1 MNEHIVRYV
10 KTDDRGNDLYALVDV
25 MIYKDNTYRL
35 VVSETKM
42 LWEESWDY
50 VLFSKD
56 SRKKYASVEEAHEA
70 ALKEFDKW
78 AKKQ

>member
-1 MNEHIVRYV
+1 MNESIVRYV
-10 KTDDRGNDLYALVDV
+10 KTDDQGNDLYALVDITV
-25 MIYKDNTYRL
+25 YKDNTFGL
-35 VVSETKM
+35 VVSETKI
-42 LWEESWDY
+42 LWGESWDY

-70 ALKEFDKW
+70 ALKEFNKW